1 MRRFPPLVAAVLFL
15 WGTATAQDTPVEPW
29 QAFTAG
35 VAEITASDTLGVRR
49 STDGEVTIRLRGTDG
64 PESVQPCDTAATRSV
79 RRYRDREG
87 HWGLAVDRPLRPRCA
102 PLRDAERELRSDD
115 QPPRAWHYR

>member
-1 MRRFPPLVAAVLFL
+1 MHRFLPLLAAALFL

-29 QAFTAG
+29 QTFTAR

-49 STDGEVTIRLRGTDG
+49 STDEEVTIRLRGTDG
-64 PESVQPCDTAATRSV
+64 PESMQPCETAATRPV

-87 HWGLAVDRPLRPRCA
+87 HCGGLAVGRPLRPRCA
-102 PLRDAERELRSDD
+102 PFRDAERELRSDD
-115 QPPRAWHYR
+115 HPPRA